1 MSTYLLDSGFLYA
14 LIDEKDSH
22 FKAVS
27 DVRNHI
33 KGQILFPAPAV
44 TEVCYFVKRNL
55 GLDTLVEFLGDL
67 SGTKDFI
74 IESPTTEDYLRSSEI
89 LRKYNDSN
97 IDFVD
102 ACIVAIAER
111 LNITKILTVDHRHF
125 RMFKP
130 THCKSFELI
139 PEKL

>member
-1 MSTYLLDSGFLYA
+1 MISILDAGFLYA
-14 LIDEKDSH
+14 LIDRTDIYNEPV
-22 FKAVS
+22 VS
-27 DVRNHI
+27 ALTQYR
-33 KGQILFPAPAV
+33 GQIVLPVIAI
-44 TEVCYFVKRNL
+44 TETAYLVKKNL
-55 GLDTLVEFLGDL
+55 GIESLASFSEFLSDSAYEFETPNSADL
-67 SGTKDFI
+67 I
-74 IESPTTEDYLRSSEI
+74 RCAEI